1 MEDPLWL
8 IIAVKVLVWALYVL
22 ACFAIDFFFGVAK
35 EKRLRSALMWG
46 TGIWVANQLLSYFDL
61 V

>member
-8 IIAVKVLVWALYVL
+8 TIAAKVLVWALYVL
-22 ACFAIDFFFGVAK
+22 FCFAVDFFFRVAR
-35 EKRLRSALMWG
+35 ENRVRSALMWG
-46 TGIWVANQLLSYFDL
+46 TGIWAANQLLSYFDL